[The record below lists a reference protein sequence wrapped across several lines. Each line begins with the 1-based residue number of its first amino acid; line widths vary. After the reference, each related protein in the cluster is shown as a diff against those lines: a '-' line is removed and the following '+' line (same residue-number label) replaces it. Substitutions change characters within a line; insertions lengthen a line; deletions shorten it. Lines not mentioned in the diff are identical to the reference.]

1 MTVGE
6 CLASFFLHCV
16 SRRGLVTDDPYF
28 KKKLL
33 MIRVVLVYAYVGTVT
48 LAAPATAPLV
58 LGLGLGVGGS
68 RSDSSGS
75 DAEATPPPAR
85 RPSAAALT
93 FMQRQELE
101 HQVLIYRYFVA
112 SAPVPVNL
120 VLPIWKSVAA
130 SSSAPQRFP
139 SRTCRPRT

>member
-1 MTVGE
+1 VTV
-6 CLASFFLHCV
+6 A
-16 SRRGLVTDDPYF
+16 
-28 KKKLL
+28 
-33 MIRVVLVYAYVGTVT
+33 
-48 LAAPATAPLV
+48 AAPLG

-75 DAEATPPPAR
+75 DAEAPATRAVPP
-85 RPSAAALT
+85 RPSALT

-120 VLPIWKSVAA
+120 VLPIWKSFAA
-130 SSSAPQRFP
+130 ASSAPQRFP
-139 SRTCRPRT
+139 SRTCPQRILLLFPI